1 MRFKLIGGK
10 YITTNICRIQ
20 ANDSIMCEF
29 FCILFIDFMLE
40 GKSSLDY
47 TKFLSL
53 NEYENNDKTILIFPK
68 TNFVINRF

>member
-1 MRFKLIGGK
+1 
-10 YITTNICRIQ
+10 
-20 ANDSIMCEF
+20 MCEF